1 MMTMYRVALLL
12 AAAAAAIAQDT
23 PELFK
28 KAPPEVDEALRARVT
43 QFFQC
48 HVDGKFRQAE
58 ALVAEDTKDYF
69 FVANKPKYLSFEIS
83 RIDYS
88 DEFTRARGTV
98 LAEQQVM
105 MPGVGARIFKVPT
118 PSRWK
123 IEDGKWCWF
132 VDPADLQKTPWGVS
146 KVNPLDPK
154 NQRAASVPAMP
165 GAAEMQSLLTG
176 VKADKSTVVLKKVGD
191 QAEVKITNGIPGA
204 VKLSMS
210 PSYLGFDASIAKP
223 NMAKGEETVL
233 RIRRQENSRPGRLEI
248 LVEPINRLIVVEV
261 VFE

>member
-1 MMTMYRVALLL
+1 MTMYRVALLL

-23 PELFK
+23 PELFQ
-28 KAPPEVDEALRARVT
+28 KAPPEVDEALRKRIS

-58 ALVAEDTKDYF
+58 ALVAEDTKDYYF
-69 FVANKPKYLSFEIS
+69 TANKPKYMSFEIS
-83 RIDYS
+83 RIEYS
-88 DEFTRARGTV
+88 DEFTRARVTV

-105 MPGVGARIFKVPT
+105 FPGVGVRVFKVPT

-123 IEDGKWCWF
+123 IEEGKWCWF

-154 NQRAASVPAMP
+154 NQKASAPPAMP
-165 GAAEMQSLLTG
+165 GAAEVQGLLSG
-176 VKADKSTVVLKKVGD
+176 VKADKSKVVLKKVGE
-191 QAEVKITNGIPGA
+191 QAEVKISNGVPGA

-210 PSYLGFDASIAKP
+210 PNYLGFDASIAKP
-223 NMAKGEETVL
+223 NMAKGEATVF
-233 RIRRQENSRPGRLEI
+233 RIRRKEGSRAGMLEI
-248 LVEPINRLIVVEV
+248 LVEPINQLIVVEV